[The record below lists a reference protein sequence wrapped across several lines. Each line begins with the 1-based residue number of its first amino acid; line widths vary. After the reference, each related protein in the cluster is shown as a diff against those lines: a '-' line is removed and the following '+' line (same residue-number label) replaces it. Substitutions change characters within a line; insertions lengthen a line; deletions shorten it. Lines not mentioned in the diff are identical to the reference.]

1 MTDNENLEN
10 GEDKKPQNNYERQR
24 EKFQGKIDELN
35 TQLESEKAGRI
46 ADKISFF
53 KSTLTSQWF
62 KGNFDEFA
70 GKYADKLSLDEMV
83 ALYKGTNWVA
93 TATTQTTAPESNEQ
107 EQKLGPQSVIQG
119 TNPETRMWGKS
130 FEEMSL
136 EELKERGRQ
145 NPQIFNQG

>member
-53 KSTLTSQWF
+53 KSTLTSQ
-62 KGNFDEFA
+62 
-70 GKYADKLSLDEMV
+70 
-83 ALYKGTNWVA
+83 
-93 TATTQTTAPESNEQ
+93 
-107 EQKLGPQSVIQG
+107 
-119 TNPETRMWGKS
+119 
-130 FEEMSL
+130 
-136 EELKERGRQ
+136 
-145 NPQIFNQG
+145 